1 MNALEKVMLLL
12 LLFFLKGLLMK
23 TILLSKCNID
33 KITVAH
39 LNTISLRNKFN
50 SLIGQITDVSETKL
64 D

>member
-23 TILLSKCNID
+23 TILLSKYNID

-50 SLIGQITDVSETKL
+50 SLIGQITDVPETKL